1 MIKLKTLNIK
11 NFKSFQNVT
20 LELDP
25 NFNVFTGVNNS
36 GKTNLLEAISIWHEC
51 FHLLL
56 RQAQRSSPKTRNVR
70 YEKGQYI
77 LGTTQE
83 KYFTYEQLKTIRSV
97 DMEDIFYLSRTQ
109 DPIEITVKL
118 EQQLD
123 LDSSDITCLEI
134 GFSIKKSG
142 ANYVIELI
150 GYHQYD
156 FTIFNQFFTAFP
168 KPISATFVS
177 PVSSISDTERYL
189 TQPQILEAIQKRRS
203 LEVMRNRLVNLNV
216 TRTISRGQGH
226 LYSEFIQDLSD
237 ILFQGDRQVEFFFDS
252 DPDQDVNTII
262 QYRLSPQDPK
272 RDLALL
278 GSGTLQIIAILLNLY
293 SAEKQPDLN
302 LILFDEPD
310 SHIHREVQKRL
321 LDRLQQ
327 FSPTSQVFL
336 TTHNESLIRQV
347 PLRNL
352 FHIEARP
359 QFELS
364 SLAQQTVSVE
374 PRFKG
379 IYPSNLNPVIASL
392 GESNGLDFINAI
404 EADRIIFVEGSDDAQ
419 ALYKLLQKAVIPRNT
434 KKYVFWVLGGVS
446 KIFKEISQYKTVFQE
461 IKNQVTL
468 WDKSVLVFDRDYL
481 TDEDRESII
490 AGFTTGDLKLPTYI
504 PQAYTWEAILL
515 TDLDLC
521 ARILRRWAQTYPIA
535 TSTAASAARSSF
547 IRNPDTVTGGLT
559 DLEAR
564 LQQTYQ
570 GLGQRIEA
578 RLTTESGGKTE
589 RQQIYYRYRS
599 YKQDLAQQSLGN
611 LIRCDDLLISDRFN
625 DYCQACL
632 NRGEFFKLATKGDV
646 EFVIAQSLQPYNLN
660 FTIQDDFLALMDCV
674 DRSTWFPDWQ
684 FLSTL

>member
-1 MIKLKTLNIK
+1 MIKLKTLTIK
-11 NFKSFQNVT
+11 NFKSFQSVT
-20 LELDP
+20 LALDP
-25 NFNVFTGVNNS
+25 SFNVFTGVNNS
-36 GKTNLLEAISIWHEC
+36 GKTNLLEAISLWHEC
-51 FHLLL
+51 FNLLCIDDEADSSSFNGVNL
-56 RQAQRSSPKTRNVR
+56 AQQQREVS
-70 YEKGQYI
+70 YGQ
-77 LGTTQE
+77 LQ
-83 KYFTYEQLKTIRSV
+83 TIRSV
-97 DMEDIFYLSRTQ
+97 EMADIFYLSNTQ
-109 DPIEITVKL
+109 NPIEITATL
-118 EQQLD
+118 EWKEGEEQRNLYAPTLGLGD
-123 LDSSDITCLEI
+123 TASIGI
-134 GFSIKKSG
+134 GFSIRKSG
-142 ANYVIELI
+142 SSYLVESTVDSRGHNAIDPASLAQV
-150 GYHQYD
+150 
-156 FTIFNQFFTAFP
+156 FFSALP

-177 PVSSISDTERYL
+177 PVSTIARTEKYL
-189 TQPQILEAIQKRRS
+189 TQPQILESIKKRQS
-203 LEVMRNRLVNLNV
+203 LEVIRNRLINLNIA
-216 TRTISRGQGH
+216 RAMSRSQSY
-226 LYSEFIQDLSD
+226 LYGGFIQDLSD
-237 ILFQGDRQVEFFFDS
+237 ILFQGKQQVELFFES
-252 DPDQDVNTII
+252 DPDRDVNTII

-293 SAEKQPDLN
+293 SAEQQPDLN

-336 TTHNESLIRQV
+336 TTHNESLIRQI
-347 PLRNL
+347 PLHNL

-379 IYPSNLNPVIASL
+379 IYPSRLNPVIASL

-434 KKYVFWVLGGVS
+434 KKYVFWVLGGVN
-446 KIFKEISQYKTVFQE
+446 KIFQKISQYKTVFQE

-468 WDKSVLVFDRDYL
+468 WDKSFLVFDRDYL
-481 TDEDRESII
+481 IDEDRESII
-490 AGFTTGDLKLPTYI
+490 AGFTKGDLKLPTYI
-504 PQAYTWEAILL
+504 TQAYTWEAILL

-521 ARILRRWAQTYPIA
+521 ARILKRWVQEYGM
-535 TSTAASAARSSF
+535 SHAASPAPAAIPVS
-547 IRNPDTVTGGLT
+547 VT

-564 LQQTYQ
+564 LRQNYQ

-578 RLTTESGGKTE
+578 RLKAKSGGKTE
-589 RQQIYYRYRS
+589 LEQVYYRYQNA
-599 YKQDLAQQSLGN
+599 KQDLARQSLN
-611 LIRCDDLLISDRFN
+611 HLIRRDDVVIGHHFDA
-625 DYCQACL
+625 YYQACL
-632 NRGEFFKLATKGDV
+632 DQGEFFKLATKGDV
-646 EFVIAQSLQPYNLN
+646 EFVIAQSLQPYNIN
-660 FTIQDDFLALMDCV
+660 FTIQDDFLALIDCV